1 MAEEDKTDDT
11 QEEGGKKRGGGIFKI
26 LAIVFGLIIVI
37 AVSVGATLYLTGFF
51 DVEKEQTSTEV
62 IEELENTMLDE
73 NGEPIADTGP
83 EKQVKEYPD
92 PQKFEQSY
100 QDFKA
105 KFTVNVPNSKKYV
118 QFSLSIMTFY
128 DERVLSN
135 VDKHETA
142 LRSSVIS
149 LVSLEPIE
157 TYQSVDG
164 MDGLRLR
171 IRDALNK
178 VLMKFED
185 FGGIE
190 EVYFTE
196 FVIQ

>member
-73 NGEPIADTGP
+73 NGEPIAATGP
-83 EKQVKEYPD
+83 EKQIKEYPD

-142 LRSSVIS
+142 LRSAVIS

>member
-62 IEELENTMLDE
+62 IEELEKTMLDE
-73 NGEPIADTGP
+73 NGEPIGETGP

-142 LRSSVIS
+142 LRSAVIS

>member
-37 AVSVGATLYLTGFF
+37 AVSVGVTLYLTGFF

-142 LRSSVIS
+142 LRSAVIS